1 MLKVSNL
8 YASYNRKEIVKDVS
22 LSISPG
28 ETVILMGQNGSGK
41 STMANVLIGNSN
53 YTLKKGK
60 IELDKIDITKLPAN
74 ERVRQGLFLAWQNPM
89 LIPGVSLTKLVVELN
104 LQKDIS
110 QAVKNLRKF
119 ARELDLAESFLTRGL
134 NDGFSGGERKKL
146 EMLQALMFA
155 KKYVIFDEIDT
166 GLDVDALKQIAK
178 QINKLK
184 KRGIGSLVIT
194 HYQGLLKLLSVDRVL
209 VFKNGQIVKQG
220 TVSLADK
227 IQKHGYSSI

>member
-8 YASYNRKEIVKDVS
+8 CASYNQKEIVKDVN

-41 STMANVLIGNSN
+41 STLANVLIGNLN
-53 YTLKKGK
+53 YTVKKGK
-60 IELDKIDITKLPAN
+60 IELDKVDITKLPAN
-74 ERVRQGLFLAWQNPM
+74 ERVEQGLFLAWQNPM

-110 QAVKNLRKF
+110 QAVGNLRKF
-119 ARELDLAESFLTRGL
+119 AKELDLAESFLTRSL

-178 QINKLK
+178 QINKFK

-194 HYQGLLKLLSVDRVL
+194 HYQGLLKLLSVDRIL
-209 VFKNGQIVKQG
+209 VFKNGQIIKQG
-220 TVSLADK
+220 TVSLADR